1 MSHSQIYTTSL
12 EQQLEIHKKH
22 SPYKWIKIDPKLVQK
37 VGIEAAAVYSALQY
51 KFEGLVSDTESSQ
64 YEFLQEN
71 DGWFYMSQAQ
81 LVEKTGLAGHLGVTI
96 MVGHDRGGFGG
107 RGFIEQGEMAQE
119 HGWLFGWGAEMGG
132 KRVIVG
138 VVHEQAE
145 VLVGLHGVGE

>member
-51 KFEGLVSDTESSQ
+51 KFEGLVTDTESSQ

-81 LVEKTGLAGHLGVTI
+81 LVEKTGMTRKMIRNALDKLIGTLIEEKKLVIKNCTRSVFCFRHTGGEA
-96 MVGHDRGGFGG
+96 RGGLGG
-107 RGFIEQGEMAQE
+107 GPRGPPYTRYYI
-119 HGWLFGWGAEMGG
+119 
-132 KRVIVG
+132 
-138 VVHEQAE
+138 
-145 VLVGLHGVGE
+145 